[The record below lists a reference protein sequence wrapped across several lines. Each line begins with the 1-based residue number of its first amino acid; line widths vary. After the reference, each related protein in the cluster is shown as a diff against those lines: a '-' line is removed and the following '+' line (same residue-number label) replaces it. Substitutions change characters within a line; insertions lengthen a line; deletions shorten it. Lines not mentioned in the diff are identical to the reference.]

1 MSWDPH
7 FLPMIKAPSSLVL
20 RCRLGAAALQGL
32 SGPAGAPGGRA
43 SVQLAVHGV
52 QQGHVLRP
60 LEGQLLVGV
69 IVYHF
74 RDAVE
79 HRAHLVQRVLVVFGL
94 GHDDV
99 DTALTGP
106 GQTETEAETRT
117 HE

>member
-1 MSWDPH
+1 M
-7 FLPMIKAPSSLVL
+7 
-20 RCRLGAAALQGL
+20 
-32 SGPAGAPGGRA
+32 
-43 SVQLAVHGV
+43 QLAVHRV

-74 RDAVE
+74 RDAVK
-79 HRAHLVQRVLVVFGL
+79 HGAHLVQRVLVVFGL

-106 GQTETEAETRT
+106 GAKEKPRQRDVCMNDGCGIPAR
-117 HE
+117 